1 MLLTDNAEV
10 KLGNVFCFFFVIF
23 FVRPWYFDLDNFNE
37 MNLEIFIGIID
48 LSYKL
53 KYYFEKS

>member
-10 KLGNVFCFFFVIF
+10 KLGNVFCFF